1 MKSVLKIWKIPM
13 VIPFRYTSQNEY
25 VEENKMIDG
34 RRLKFQREDFASMQ
48 FVLLLK
54 SENQEYDLSKAC
66 S

>member
-1 MKSVLKIWKIPM
+1 M
-13 VIPFRYTSQNEY
+13 VIPFRYTSQNEN

-54 SENQEYDLSKAC
+54 SENQEYDLSKTC